1 MRTFI
6 LSLVV
11 LFSASLLAQ
20 DINAEIMSGGI
31 QRSFIIHFP
40 NGQVE
45 PDLPVVLILHG
56 DGGTGQ
62 GIKGYSGFDS
72 VSDIENFIAVYPNST
87 NQLGNGIWNKE
98 VNGNPNDGPD
108 DVLFISDIID
118 YMCENYGVNLN
129 KVYAT
134 GHSGGAFMS
143 YHLAV
148 ALSDKIA
155 AIAPIA
161 GNMYGDNDFI
171 SNYLT
176 GGSFVKIPIYH
187 LHGDNDNTVSYP
199 DPNHQPDDWG
209 EWPLNGFSY
218 PTCGAATYNLA
229 NVTDLAP
236 AVKRIPFCEN
246 DAESKEILLIRIIG
260 GGHNWPNVA
269 EYNASQAIWSFFDN
283 YQLNINEN
291 CQMSVEDLS
300 AAEVNVYPNPVREA
314 LTVQSKRPLH
324 SVHIYDLNGRIALE
338 KQINGHTKIE
348 MSVNSLPKGVYVVR
362 VQDAGKHIFTQKIIK
377 K

>member
-1 MRTFI
+1 
-6 LSLVV
+6 
-11 LFSASLLAQ
+11 
-20 DINAEIMSGGI
+20 
-31 QRSFIIHFP
+31 
-40 NGQVE
+40 
-45 PDLPVVLILHG
+45 
-56 DGGTGQ
+56 
-62 GIKGYSGFDS
+62 
-72 VSDIENFIAVYPNST
+72 
-87 NQLGNGIWNKE
+87 
-98 VNGNPNDGPD
+98 
-108 DVLFISDIID
+108 
-118 YMCENYGVNLN
+118 
-129 KVYAT
+129 
-134 GHSGGAFMS
+134 
-143 YHLAV
+143 
-148 ALSDKIA
+148 
-155 AIAPIA
+155 
-161 GNMYGDNDFI
+161 
-171 SNYLT
+171 
-176 GGSFVKIPIYH
+176 
-187 LHGDNDNTVSYP
+187 
-199 DPNHQPDDWG
+199 
-209 EWPLNGFSY
+209 Y

>member
-1 MRTFI
+1 
-6 LSLVV
+6 
-11 LFSASLLAQ
+11 
-20 DINAEIMSGGI
+20 
-31 QRSFIIHFP
+31 
-40 NGQVE
+40 GQVE

-291 CQMSVEDLS
+291 CQMS
-300 AAEVNVYPNPVREA
+300 
-314 LTVQSKRPLH
+314 
-324 SVHIYDLNGRIALE
+324 
-338 KQINGHTKIE
+338 
-348 MSVNSLPKGVYVVR
+348 
-362 VQDAGKHIFTQKIIK
+362 
-377 K
+377 